1 MRIGN
6 DLGCFLFFLCL
17 CVLCPYYIIGVRQME
32 CIFAFCC
39 DKGIANS
46 LQMFFSCNEKLD
58 TFTIKDRSNK
68 NELMMGC
75 SSIQ

>member
-6 DLGCFLFFLCL
+6 DLGCFLFF
-17 CVLCPYYIIGVRQME
+17 CVYAC
-32 CIFAFCC
+32 AFCC

-58 TFTIKDRSNK
+58 TFTIKGRSNK
-68 NELMMGC
+68 NELVMGC

>member
-6 DLGCFLFFLCL
+6 DLGCFLFFVFMR
-17 CVLCPYYIIGVRQME
+17 VLCPYYIIGARQME

-46 LQMFFSCNEKLD
+46 LQMFFLVMKS
-58 TFTIKDRSNK
+58 
-68 NELMMGC
+68 
-75 SSIQ
+75 

>member
-17 CVLCPYYIIGVRQME
+17 CVLYPYYIIGVRQME

-46 LQMFFSCNEKLD
+46 LQMFFFL
-58 TFTIKDRSNK
+58 
-68 NELMMGC
+68 
-75 SSIQ
+75 

>member
-39 DKGIANS
+39 DEGIANS
-46 LQMFFSCNEKLD
+46 LQMFFSCNEKSD

-68 NELMMGC
+68 NELVMGC

>member
-1 MRIGN
+1 M
-6 DLGCFLFFLCL
+6 
-17 CVLCPYYIIGVRQME
+17 CVLGPYYIIGVRQME

-46 LQMFFSCNEKLD
+46 LQMFFSCNEKSD
-58 TFTIKDRSNK
+58 IFTIKDRSNR
-68 NELMMGC
+68 NELVEGC